1 MTIAND
7 LLPELSLSADNPNGA
22 WTIGNARLINLSG
35 KLLGAHIAHAGLI
48 AFWAGSV
55 TVGEALR
62 YNPEVPLG
70 MQRMTLLPH
79 LFMLGWDDS
88 YACFVI
94 GMLHLIGSAV
104 LGAGGLFHV
113 IKGPAVLKDGGGIAR
128 WFHYEWND
136 GKQLTM
142 ILGHHL
148 LMLGLAALAFV
159 LKAMFGGG
167 IYDAQLDA
175 FREVNPTLN
184 PLIIF
189 GYLFGQV
196 HGQWNPLGIAAVDN
210 LEDIVGGHLW
220 LAVMLIGGG
229 IWHLLSEPFDWV
241 KARVPF
247 EAEAILSYSLA
258 GLALM
263 AFISAVFVGSNELV
277 FPAEF
282 FGSDQDKLAVI
293 QFFLGVV
300 VLGGHIWHAT
310 RSRIKLGLWRFQ

>member
-1 MTIAND
+1 MTIANE
-7 LLPELSLSADNPNGA
+7 LLPELSLSADNPKGSWA
-22 WTIGNARLINLSG
+22 IGNARLINLSG
-35 KLLGAHIAHAGLI
+35 RLLGAHIAHAGLI

-62 YNPEVPLG
+62 YNPELPLG
-70 MQRMTLLPH
+70 MQKMTLLPH

-113 IKGPAVLKDGGGIAR
+113 LKGSAVLKNGGGIAR
-128 WFHYEWND
+128 WFHYEWDD

-148 LMLGLAALAFV
+148 LMLGFACLAFV
-159 LKAMFGGG
+159 FKAMFGGG
-167 IYDAQLDA
+167 IYDVKLDA
-175 FREVNPTLN
+175 FREVFPNLN
-184 PLIIF
+184 PVEIF

-196 HGQWNPLGIAAVDN
+196 HGEWNPLGMAAVDN

-220 LAVMLIGGG
+220 LSLLLIGGG
-229 IWHLLSEPFDWV
+229 IWHLLSAPFDWV
-241 KARVPF
+241 KQRVPF

-258 GLALM
+258 GVALM
-263 AFISAVFVGSNELV
+263 AFVSCAFVGYNEVV
-277 FPAEF
+277 FPTEF
-282 FGSDQDKLAVI
+282 FGNEKDKLAVI

-300 VLGGHIWHAT
+300 TLAGHVWHAS
-310 RSRIKLGLWRFQ
+310 RARIKLGLWRF